1 MLLGEVELEQTG
13 SMRSRFPAT
22 SNFSYSFG
30 PGPLTPAIKTLV
42 IANVAAFLLSLV
54 APAITLRLGMR
65 PADVVGQL
73 HLWQLVTYMFLHG
86 GIFHILFNM
95 LALWMF
101 GVELERMW
109 GSRFFTKFYFVSGIG
124 AAATTLVLSFMP
136 VPFADQLYYA
146 LTIGASGAVYGVLL
160 AYAMYFPNRPIY
172 MYFFFPIPAKYFV
185 PIIGGISLL
194 SSMSGPGGGIAHTTH
209 LGGLLAAY
217 LYLKDGRTHVLA
229 EIKYRYL
236 KWRIN
241 RMRKRFD
248 VYSGG
253 RADDVN
259 RRVH

>member
-1 MLLGEVELEQTG
+1 
-13 SMRSRFPAT
+13 MRSRFPAT
-22 SNFSYSFG
+22 SSFSYSFG
-30 PGPLTPAIKTLV
+30 PGPVTPAIKALI
-42 IANVAAFLLSLV
+42 IANVAAFLVTLAMPALTLSLG
-54 APAITLRLGMR
+54 LR
-65 PADVVGQL
+65 PADVVTGFR
-73 HLWQLVTYMFLHG
+73 LWQPVTYMFLHG

-109 GSRFFTKFYFVSGIG
+109 GTRFFTKFYFVSGVG
-124 AAATTLVLSFMP
+124 AALTTIVVSFLP
-136 VPFADQLYYA
+136 VPFADDVYSA

-160 AYAMYFPNRPIY
+160 AYALYFPNRPIY

-185 PIIGGISLL
+185 MIIGAISLL
-194 SSMSGPGGGIAHTTH
+194 SSMNGPGGGVAHTTH
-209 LGGLLAAY
+209 LGGLAAAW
-217 LYLKDGRTHVLA
+217 LYLKGGRLHLLS

-253 RADDVN
+253 RADDIN

>member
-1 MLLGEVELEQTG
+1 
-13 SMRSRFPAT
+13 MRSRYPST
-22 SNFSYSFG
+22 SNFASSFG
-30 PGPLTPAIKTLV
+30 PGPVTPAIKAIM
-42 IANVAAFLLSLV
+42 IANAAAYLV
-54 APAITLRLGMR
+54 ALIVPAITLGLGLR

-73 HLWQLVTYMFLHG
+73 HVWQLVTYMFLHG

-109 GSRFFTKFYFVSGIG
+109 GSRFFTKYYFVTGVG
-124 AAATTLVLSFMP
+124 AALTTMILAFTP
-136 VPFADQLYYA
+136 FPFANQLYYS

-172 MYFFFPIPAKYFV
+172 LYFVFPIPAKYFV
-185 PIIGGISLL
+185 MIIGAISLL
-194 SSMSGPGGGIAHTTH
+194 SAMNEPGGGVAHTTH
-209 LGGLLAAY
+209 LGGLVAGY
-217 LYLKDGRTHVLA
+217 LYLKGGRLHLFS

-241 RMRKRFD
+241 RMRRRFD

-253 RADDVN
+253 RADDVD

>member
-1 MLLGEVELEQTG
+1 
-13 SMRSRFPAT
+13 MRSRYPSSSTLA
-22 SNFSYSFG
+22 YSFG
-30 PGPLTPAIKTLV
+30 PGPLTSAIKAIV
-42 IANVAAFLLSLV
+42 IANVVAFVATLLF
-54 APAITLRLGMR
+54 PAITRIFGLQ
-65 PADVVGQL
+65 PADIFGHL
-73 HLWQLVTYMFLHG
+73 YLWQPVTYMFLHA

-109 GSRFFTKFYFVSGIG
+109 GSRFFVKYYFICGVG
-124 AAATTLVLSFMP
+124 AAMTTLLLSF
-136 VPFADQLYYA
+136 VPGSFGAQLYYSN
-146 LTIGASGAVYGVLL
+146 TIGASGAIYGILL
-160 AYAMYFPNRPIY
+160 AYALYFPNRPILL
-172 MYFFFPIPAKYFV
+172 YFIFPIPAKYFV
-185 PIIGGISLL
+185 AIMGGISLL

-209 LGGLLAAY
+209 LGGLVAGY
-217 LYLKDGRTHVLA
+217 LYLKGGRIHLLS

-241 RMRKRFD
+241 RMRRKFD